1 MNVSFPTQGDVGQC
15 FRIGINQEVT
25 TMGEPIRLCPEA
37 ETIIAQITA
46 RAILRKLKR
55 EQAEQKKATNE

>member
-1 MNVSFPTQGDVGQC
+1 
-15 FRIGINQEVT
+15 
-25 TMGEPIRLCPEA
+25 MGEPIRLCPEA

-55 EQAEQKKATNE
+55 EREREEAEQKKATNE